1 MTTRSQSEVDKV
13 AAAGFAEVYAPVK
26 PYLDDLDVFLQSQVA
41 EMEPEVQDHV
51 RYVFGHSGKR
61 LRPMLVA
68 YSGWEGPALT
78 RADDL
83 VKLGS
88 VIELVHLAT
97 LVHDDILDEADTR
110 HRQETAAKKFGPA
123 AAVLIGDVLFSHA
136 LKLAA
141 EFDTNEVCRT
151 VAQATS
157 RVCAGEIAQ
166 TYQRGE
172 VNYSREFYFRV
183 IQLKTAEL
191 FEVSCRLGAKVAGYT
206 DEFSEA
212 AGLFGRHLGI
222 AYQIFDDLVDLYADE
237 SMIGK
242 TLGTDLDKGKF
253 TLPLLLLLEKVPSS
267 ERDRLLERFKAG
279 DKTVAAE
286 FTKRLHDF
294 PIFEEVVA
302 EFENQLKLATE
313 AVVPFADLAPVD
325 AMQNRGAGSR
335 TVGADRRGEL
345 VLRSVCVPRWKGRE
359 KVQTAQT
366 AGLRDQ
372 LPRILCL
379 FAALLNTVFVVQ
391 MFNEQRSA
399 GDLARFPLLALVV

>member
-1 MTTRSQSEVDKV
+1 MTTPSQSEADKV

-26 PYLDDLDVFLQSQVA
+26 PYLDDLDAFLQSQV
-41 EMEPEVQDHV
+41 EELEPEVQDHV

-68 YSGWEGPALT
+68 YSGWEGPGQS
-78 RADDL
+78 RAQDL
-83 VKLGS
+83 IKLGS

-136 LKLAA
+136 LKLAS
-141 EFDTNEVCRT
+141 EFETNEVCRS
-151 VAQATS
+151 VAQATA
-157 RVCAGEIAQ
+157 RVCSGEIAQ

-172 VNYSREFYFRV
+172 VNYSRAFYFRV

-191 FEVSCRLGAKVAGYT
+191 FEVSCRLGAKVAGYPA
-206 DEFSEA
+206 EFGEA
-212 AGLFGRHLGI
+212 AGLFGRHVGI

-253 TLPLLLLLEKVPSS
+253 TLPLLLLLEKVSTE
-267 ERDRLLERFKAG
+267 ERESLLARFKAG

-286 FTKRLHDF
+286 FTARLHDF

-302 EFENQLKLATE
+302 VFEAELAKATD
-313 AVVPFADLAPVD
+313 AVAPFADLPPVA
-325 AMQNRGAGSR
+325 AMQKIA
-335 TVGADRRGEL
+335 EL
-345 VLRSVCVPRWKGRE
+345 VRAQLGRIE
-359 KVQTAQT
+359 
-366 AGLRDQ
+366 
-372 LPRILCL
+372 
-379 FAALLNTVFVVQ
+379 
-391 MFNEQRSA
+391 S
-399 GDLARFPLLALVV
+399 

>member
-1 MTTRSQSEVDKV
+1 MTTCSKSEADKV
-13 AAAGFAEVYAPVK
+13 AAAGFAEVYEPVK

-41 EMEPEVQDHV
+41 ELEPEIQEHV

-68 YSGWEGPALT
+68 YSGWAGPGADCKEALI
-78 RADDL
+78 
-83 VKLGS
+83 KLGS
-88 VIELVHLAT
+88 VVELVHLAT

-141 EFDTNEVCRT
+141 DFETTEVCRL
-151 VAQATS
+151 VAQATA

-191 FEVSCRLGAKVAGYT
+191 FEVACRLGAKVAGYPR
-206 DEFSEA
+206 EFSEA
-212 AGLFGRHLGI
+212 AGLFGRHVGI

-253 TLPLLLLLEKVPSS
+253 TLPLLLLLEKLPEE
-267 ERDRLLERFKAG
+267 ERDALMARFKAG
-279 DKTVAAE
+279 DATVAE
-286 FTKRLHDF
+286 DFMKRLHDF

-302 EFENQLKLATE
+302 TFEGELAKAAE
-313 AVVPFADLAPVD
+313 VVAPFADLPPVES
-325 AMQNRGAGSR
+325 MQ
-335 TVGADRRGEL
+335 
-345 VLRSVCVPRWKGRE
+345 K
-359 KVQTAQT
+359 
-366 AGLRDQ
+366 
-372 LPRILCL
+372 I
-379 FAALLNTVFVVQ
+379 AALVRAQLG
-391 MFNEQRSA
+391 RI
-399 GDLARFPLLALVV
+399 G

>member
-1 MTTRSQSEVDKV
+1 MTTRSQSEADKV
-13 AAAGFAEVYAPVK
+13 AAAGFAEVYQPVK
-26 PYLDDLDVFLQSQVA
+26 PYLDDLDIFLQSQVT
-41 EMEPEVQDHV
+41 ELEPEIQEHV

-68 YSGWEGPALT
+68 YSGWEGPGENSKENLI
-78 RADDL
+78 
-83 VKLGS
+83 KLGS

-141 EFDTNEVCRT
+141 EFSTNEICRS
-151 VAQATS
+151 VAQATA

-191 FEVSCRLGAKVAGYT
+191 FEVACRLGAKVAGYSE
-206 DEFSEA
+206 EFSEA

-242 TLGTDLDKGKF
+242 TLGTDIEKGKF
-253 TLPLLLLLEKVPSS
+253 TLPLLLLLEKLPTDES
-267 ERDRLLERFKAG
+267 DALMTRFKAG
-279 DKTVAAE
+279 DKSVAAD
-286 FTKRLHDF
+286 FTSRLHDF

-302 EFENQLKLATE
+302 EFEGQLAKATD
-313 AVVPFADLAPVD
+313 AVAPFESLPPVE
-325 AMQNRGAGSR
+325 AMQKIA
-335 TVGADRRGEL
+335 EL
-345 VLRSVCVPRWKGRE
+345 VRAQLGRI
-359 KVQTAQT
+359 Q
-366 AGLRDQ
+366 
-372 LPRILCL
+372 
-379 FAALLNTVFVVQ
+379 
-391 MFNEQRSA
+391 
-399 GDLARFPLLALVV
+399 

>member
-1 MTTRSQSEVDKV
+1 MTTRSQSEADKV
-13 AAAGFAEVYAPVK
+13 AAAGFAEVYEPVK
-26 PYLDDLDVFLQSQVA
+26 PYLDDLDVFLQSQV
-41 EMEPEVQDHV
+41 EDLEPEIQEHV

-68 YSGWEGPALT
+68 YSGWEGPAEK
-78 RADDL
+78 RAADL

-141 EFDTNEVCRT
+141 EFDTNEICRS

-166 TYQRGE
+166 TYQRGD
-172 VNYSREFYFRV
+172 VNYDRDFYFRV
-183 IQLKTAEL
+183 IRLKTAEL

-206 DEFSEA
+206 EAFSDA

-253 TLPLLLLLEKVPSS
+253 TLPLLLLLEKLPAE
-267 ERDRLLERFKAG
+267 ERESLIARFKAG
-279 DKTVAAE
+279 DKSVAAD
-286 FTKRLHDF
+286 FTSRLHDF
-294 PIFEEVVA
+294 PVFDEVVA
-302 EFENQLKLATE
+302 VFEDQLSQATQ
-313 AVVPFADLAPVD
+313 VVEPFSELPPVA
-325 AMQNRGAGSR
+325 AMQ
-335 TVGADRRGEL
+335 
-345 VLRSVCVPRWKGRE
+345 K
-359 KVQTAQT
+359 
-366 AGLRDQ
+366 
-372 LPRILCL
+372 I
-379 FAALLNTVFVVQ
+379 AALV
-391 MFNEQRSA
+391 RSQL
-399 GDLARFPLLALVV
+399 GRIQ

>member
-1 MTTRSQSEVDKV
+1 MTTPSQSEADKV

-26 PYLDDLDVFLQSQVA
+26 PYLDDLDAFLQSQVG
-41 EMEPEVQDHV
+41 ELEPEVQEHV

-68 YSGWEGPALT
+68 YSGWEGPGQT
-78 RADDL
+78 RAQDL
-83 VKLGS
+83 IKLGS

-110 HRQETAAKKFGPA
+110 HRQETAAKRFGPA

-141 EFDTNEVCRT
+141 EFDTNEICRS
-151 VAQATS
+151 VASATS

-191 FEVSCRLGAKVAGYT
+191 FEVACRLGAKVAGYSV
-206 DEFSEA
+206 EFSEA
-212 AGLFGRHLGI
+212 AGRFGRHLGI

-253 TLPLLLLLEKVPSS
+253 TLPLLLLLEKLPSD
-267 ERDRLLERFKAG
+267 EREALLARFKAG
-279 DKTVAAE
+279 DKTVAAD
-286 FTKRLHDF
+286 FTARLHDF
-294 PIFEEVVA
+294 PVFDEVVDAFEEQLSYATDAVA
-302 EFENQLKLATE
+302 A
-313 AVVPFADLAPVD
+313 FAELPPV
-325 AMQNRGAGSR
+325 ASMQKIA
-335 TVGADRRGEL
+335 EL
-345 VLRSVCVPRWKGRE
+345 VRAQLGRI
-359 KVQTAQT
+359 A
-366 AGLRDQ
+366 
-372 LPRILCL
+372 
-379 FAALLNTVFVVQ
+379 
-391 MFNEQRSA
+391 
-399 GDLARFPLLALVV
+399 

>member
-1 MTTRSQSEVDKV
+1 MSTPSKSEADTV
-13 AAAGFAEVYAPVK
+13 AAAGFNEVYEPVK
-26 PYLDDLDVFLQSQVA
+26 PYLAELDAFLQGQV
-41 EMEPEVQDHV
+41 EELEPEIRDHV

-68 YSGWEGPALT
+68 YSGWEGPAEK
-78 RADDL
+78 RAPDL

-110 HRQETAAKKFGPA
+110 HRQETAAKKYGPA

-141 EFDTNEVCRT
+141 EFETTEVCRG
-151 VAQATS
+151 VAQATA

-172 VNYSREFYFRV
+172 VNYDRAFYFRV

-191 FEVSCRLGAKVAGYT
+191 FEVSCRLGAKLAGYP
-206 DEFSEA
+206 EAFSEA
-212 AGLFGRHLGI
+212 AGLFGRYLGI

-253 TLPLLLLLEKVPSS
+253 TLPLLLLLEKLPTE
-267 ERDRLLERFKAG
+267 ERDSLMARFKAG
-279 DKTVAAE
+279 DKTVSE
-286 FTKRLHDF
+286 DFTSRLHDF
-294 PIFEEVVA
+294 PIFQEVVA
-302 EFENQLKLATE
+302 TFEAELAKATDVIAPFSDLPPVASMQKIAQLVRAQL
-313 AVVPFADLAPVD
+313 
-325 AMQNRGAGSR
+325 
-335 TVGADRRGEL
+335 
-345 VLRSVCVPRWKGRE
+345 GRI
-359 KVQTAQT
+359 
-366 AGLRDQ
+366 G
-372 LPRILCL
+372 
-379 FAALLNTVFVVQ
+379 
-391 MFNEQRSA
+391 
-399 GDLARFPLLALVV
+399 

>member
-1 MTTRSQSEVDKV
+1 MTTRSQSEADKV
-13 AAAGFAEVYAPVK
+13 AAAGFSEVYEPVK
-26 PYLDDLDVFLQSQVA
+26 PYLDDLDVFLQSQVT
-41 EMEPEVQDHV
+41 ELEPEIQEHV

-68 YSGWEGPALT
+68 YSGWDGPGSDSKENLI
-78 RADDL
+78 
-83 VKLGS
+83 KLGS

-141 EFDTNEVCRT
+141 EFDTNEVCRS
-151 VAQATS
+151 VAQATA

-191 FEVSCRLGAKVAGYT
+191 FEVACRLGAKVAGYSE
-206 DEFSEA
+206 DFSEA
-212 AGLFGRHLGI
+212 AGLFGRHVGI

-242 TLGTDLDKGKF
+242 TLGTDIDKGKF
-253 TLPLLLLLEKVPSS
+253 TLPLLLLLEKLPENESDS
-267 ERDRLLERFKAG
+267 LMTRFKAG
-279 DKTVAAE
+279 DKSVAAD
-286 FTKRLHDF
+286 FTSRLHDF
-294 PIFEEVVA
+294 PIFEEVVG
-302 EFENQLKLATE
+302 EFESQLAKATD
-313 AVVPFADLAPVD
+313 AVAPFENLPPVA
-325 AMQNRGAGSR
+325 AMQKIA
-335 TVGADRRGEL
+335 EL
-345 VLRSVCVPRWKGRE
+345 VRAQLGRI
-359 KVQTAQT
+359 A
-366 AGLRDQ
+366 
-372 LPRILCL
+372 
-379 FAALLNTVFVVQ
+379 
-391 MFNEQRSA
+391 
-399 GDLARFPLLALVV
+399 

>member
-1 MTTRSQSEVDKV
+1 MSLRSQSEADKV
-13 AAAGFAEVYAPVK
+13 AAAGFAEVYEPVK

-41 EMEPEVQDHV
+41 ELEPEIQEHV

-68 YSGWEGPALT
+68 YSGWEGPGAR
-78 RADDL
+78 RAEDL
-83 VKLGS
+83 VRLGS

-141 EFDTNEVCRT
+141 EFDTNEVCRS
-151 VAQATS
+151 VAQATA

-172 VNYSREFYFRV
+172 VNYSRAFYFRV
-183 IQLKTAEL
+183 IQMKTAEL
-191 FEVSCRLGAKVAGYT
+191 FEVACRLGAKVAGYPE
-206 DEFSEA
+206 DFSEA
-212 AGLFGRHLGI
+212 AGRFGRHLGI

-253 TLPLLLLLEKVPSS
+253 TLPLLLLLEKLPL
-267 ERDRLLERFKAG
+267 EARAALLARFKAG
-279 DKTVAAE
+279 DKTVAAD
-286 FTKRLHDF
+286 FTARLREF

-302 EFENQLKLATE
+302 SFEGELAKATDAVAPFE
-313 AVVPFADLAPVD
+313 ALPPVA
-325 AMQNRGAGSR
+325 AMQ
-335 TVGADRRGEL
+335 
-345 VLRSVCVPRWKGRE
+345 KI
-359 KVQTAQT
+359 
-366 AGLRDQ
+366 AGLVRAQ
-372 LPRILCL
+372 LGRI
-379 FAALLNTVFVVQ
+379 
-391 MFNEQRSA
+391 
-399 GDLARFPLLALVV
+399 DI

>member
-1 MTTRSQSEVDKV
+1 MSLRSQSEADKV
-13 AAAGFAEVYAPVK
+13 AAAGFAEVYEPVK

-41 EMEPEVQDHV
+41 ELEPEIQEHV

-68 YSGWEGPALT
+68 YSGWEGPGAR
-78 RADDL
+78 RAEDL
-83 VKLGS
+83 VRLGS

-141 EFDTNEVCRT
+141 EFDTNEVCRS
-151 VAQATS
+151 VAQATA

-172 VNYSREFYFRV
+172 VNYSRAFYFRV

-191 FEVSCRLGAKVAGYT
+191 FEVACRLGAKVAGYSE
-206 DEFSEA
+206 DFSEA
-212 AGLFGRHLGI
+212 AGRFGRHLGI

-253 TLPLLLLLEKVPSS
+253 TLPLLLLLEKLPL
-267 ERDRLLERFKAG
+267 EARAALLARFKAG
-279 DKTVAAE
+279 DKTVAAD
-286 FTKRLHDF
+286 FTARLREF

-302 EFENQLKLATE
+302 SFEGELAKATDAVAPFE
-313 AVVPFADLAPVD
+313 ALPPVA
-325 AMQNRGAGSR
+325 AMQ
-335 TVGADRRGEL
+335 
-345 VLRSVCVPRWKGRE
+345 KI
-359 KVQTAQT
+359 
-366 AGLRDQ
+366 AGLVRAQ
-372 LPRILCL
+372 LGRI
-379 FAALLNTVFVVQ
+379 
-391 MFNEQRSA
+391 
-399 GDLARFPLLALVV
+399 DI

>member
-1 MTTRSQSEVDKV
+1 MIMSSQSEADKV

-26 PYLDDLDVFLQSQVA
+26 PYLDELDLFLQAQID
-41 EMEPEVQDHV
+41 ELEPEVRGHV
-51 RYVFGHSGKR
+51 RYVLGHSGKR

-68 YSGWEGPALT
+68 YSGWEGPSA
-78 RADDL
+78 RRREDL
-83 VKLGS
+83 IRLGA

-141 EFDTNEVCRT
+141 DFQTTEVCRL

-183 IQLKTAEL
+183 IRLKTAEL
-191 FEVSCRLGAKVAGYT
+191 FEVACRLGAQVAGHPFA
-206 DEFSEA
+206 FSEA

-242 TLGTDLDKGKF
+242 TLGTDLGKGKF
-253 TLPLLLLLEKVPSS
+253 TLPMLLLLEQLPCEEKGA
-267 ERDRLLERFKAG
+267 LLSRFEAG
-279 DKTVAAE
+279 DATAADD
-286 FTKRLHDF
+286 FTARLHDF
-294 PIFEEVVA
+294 PIFEEVVSV
-302 EFENQLKLATE
+302 FEGQLNQATE
-313 AVVPFADLAPVD
+313 VCAPFSALPPVAGMQKILDLVRA
-325 AMQNRGAGSR
+325 Q
-335 TVGADRRGEL
+335 L
-345 VLRSVCVPRWKGRE
+345 GRI
-359 KVQTAQT
+359 
-366 AGLRDQ
+366 
-372 LPRILCL
+372 IL
-379 FAALLNTVFVVQ
+379 
-391 MFNEQRSA
+391 
-399 GDLARFPLLALVV
+399 

>member
-1 MTTRSQSEVDKV
+1 MTTRSQSEADKV
-13 AAAGFAEVYAPVK
+13 AAAGFAEVYEPVK
-26 PYLDDLDVFLQSQVA
+26 PYLDDLDVFLQSQV
-41 EMEPEVQDHV
+41 EDLEPEIQEHV

-68 YSGWEGPALT
+68 YSGWEGPAEK
-78 RADDL
+78 RAADL

-141 EFDTNEVCRT
+141 EFDTNEICRS

-166 TYQRGE
+166 TYQRGD
-172 VNYSREFYFRV
+172 VNYDRDFYFRV
-183 IQLKTAEL
+183 IRLKTAEL
-191 FEVSCRLGAKVAGYT
+191 FEVSCRLGAKVAGYS
-206 DEFSEA
+206 EAFSEA

-253 TLPLLLLLEKVPSS
+253 TLPLLLLLEKLPSD
-267 ERDRLLERFKAG
+267 ERESLIARFKAG
-279 DKTVAAE
+279 DKSVAAD
-286 FTKRLHDF
+286 FTSRLHDF
-294 PIFEEVVA
+294 PIFDEVVA
-302 EFENQLKLATE
+302 VFEDQLSQATK
-313 AVVPFADLAPVD
+313 AVEPFIELPPVA
-325 AMQNRGAGSR
+325 AMQ
-335 TVGADRRGEL
+335 
-345 VLRSVCVPRWKGRE
+345 K
-359 KVQTAQT
+359 
-366 AGLRDQ
+366 
-372 LPRILCL
+372 I
-379 FAALLNTVFVVQ
+379 AALV
-391 MFNEQRSA
+391 RSQ
-399 GDLARFPLLALVV
+399 

>member
-1 MTTRSQSEVDKV
+1 MTTPSQSEADKV

-26 PYLDDLDVFLQSQVA
+26 PYLDDLDVFLQSQV
-41 EMEPEVQDHV
+41 EELEPEVQDHV

-68 YSGWEGPALT
+68 YSGWEGPGQS
-78 RADDL
+78 RAQDL
-83 VKLGS
+83 IKLGS

-136 LKLAA
+136 LKLAS
-141 EFDTNEVCRT
+141 EFETNEVCRS
-151 VAQATS
+151 VAQATA
-157 RVCAGEIAQ
+157 RVCSGEIAQ

-172 VNYSREFYFRV
+172 VNYSRAFYFRV

-191 FEVSCRLGAKVAGYT
+191 FEVSCRLGAKVAGYPA
-206 DEFSEA
+206 EFGEA
-212 AGLFGRHLGI
+212 AGLFGRHVGI

-253 TLPLLLLLEKVPSS
+253 TLPLLLLLEKVSAE
-267 ERDRLLERFKAG
+267 ERESLLARFKAG
-279 DKTVAAE
+279 DKTVAAD
-286 FTKRLHDF
+286 FTARLHDF

-302 EFENQLKLATE
+302 TFEAELAKATD
-313 AVVPFADLAPVD
+313 AVAPFADLPPVA
-325 AMQNRGAGSR
+325 AMQKIA
-335 TVGADRRGEL
+335 EL
-345 VLRSVCVPRWKGRE
+345 VRAQLGRI
-359 KVQTAQT
+359 
-366 AGLRDQ
+366 G
-372 LPRILCL
+372 
-379 FAALLNTVFVVQ
+379 
-391 MFNEQRSA
+391 
-399 GDLARFPLLALVV
+399 